1 LIFIYCFFGAGV
13 QVAAE
18 YWSQVVAEH
27 DLSGSSAGDEIV
39 NVRLSN
45 HSLYGLGTHFRHT
58 EQGKPRP
65 PAWTFPLH

>member
-1 LIFIYCFFGAGV
+1 LFFVVGE

-18 YWSQVVAEH
+18 YWRQVVAEH
-27 DLSGSSAGDEIV
+27 DLSGSSAGDEVV
-39 NVRLSN
+39 NVRLSD

-65 PAWTFPLH
+65 QAWTITLY